1 MSAPQLALTLLLTP
15 LVSAVLIG
23 AFFRRQPAIAKA
35 LSLTAATA
43 IAVLAGQL
51 IFATEDFTAAAEWLT
66 IGPLTVKLGFLLDPL
81 SKLLLAVVALV
92 GLLVH
97 VFSLGYMAHEQNQ
110 ARFFG
115 CLSLFMFS
123 MTGLTLADDLIML
136 FIFWE
141 LVGLSSFL
149 LINFYFERPS
159 AVAASKKAFIVNR
172 LGDFGFLLGIILA
185 YWAFGSITLADI
197 AARIGTEPS
206 VVATS
211 IALLIFCGAVGK
223 SGQLPLH
230 VWLPD
235 AMEGPTPVSA
245 LIHAATMVAA
255 GIFLL
260 CRVSVLMTPGA
271 LDVILWV
278 GIATALFAGFTAL
291 GQRDLKRILA
301 YSTISQLGFMV
312 AAFAL
317 GSLVALKSGA
327 DASLAGITGGVAAA
341 MFHLTTHA
349 FFKALLFLGSG
360 SILHGTHHEGDIYRL
375 GGLMKKM
382 PVTFITFTI
391 GTLALIGCPFLA
403 GFYSKDAILILA
415 YQHSQ
420 PAFYC
425 LVLGAFLTAF
435 YMTRLWTTTFLGK
448 PRSEGADH
456 AHESGP
462 LILVPLIVLSI
473 GSILGGFAWF
483 YPEALRVV
491 PDAALALLQGAS
503 DAEKAAASTAMIAG
517 TAAFII
523 GAVLGALL
531 YRPGSARDFL
541 QTRLPVVYQLFEK
554 RLYIDAAYDWYV
566 AKVQQRFA
574 LLLNYIDLIGLS
586 GIVVRGIVA
595 GGTGL
600 AGLAAR
606 AMHTGSLHNYVYWFL
621 AGAVLLWAIATG
633 VL

>member
-1 MSAPQLALTLLLTP
+1 MSATQLALTLLFTP
-15 LVSAVLIG
+15 LVSAALIG
-23 AFFRRQPAIAKA
+23 VFFRRQPAIAKVI
-35 LSLTAATA
+35 SLTAATA
-43 IAVLAGQL
+43 IAALAGLL
-51 IFATEDFTAAAEWLT
+51 IFNTADFTAKTEWLT
-66 IGPLTVKLGFLLDPL
+66 IGPLTVSLGFLLDPL

-97 VFSLGYMAHEQNQ
+97 VFSLGYMAHEENQ

-149 LINFYFERPS
+149 LINFYFEKPA

-172 LGDFGFLLGIILA
+172 IGDFGFLLGIILA

-197 AARIGTEPS
+197 AAKIGTEPS
-206 VVATS
+206 AAATA

-260 CRVSVLMTPGA
+260 CRVSVLMTAPA
-271 LDVILWV
+271 LDIILWIGV
-278 GIATALFAGFTAL
+278 ATALFAGFTAL

-317 GSLVALKSGA
+317 GSLVALQSGA
-327 DASLAGITGGVAAA
+327 NVSLAGLTGGVAAA

-375 GGLMKKM
+375 GGLAKKM
-382 PVTFITFTI
+382 PLTFATFTL

-415 YQHSQ
+415 YQYSQ
-420 PAFYC
+420 PVFFC
-425 LVLGAFLTAF
+425 LLLGAFLTAF

-448 PRSEGADH
+448 ARSEGAEH
-456 AHESGP
+456 AHEGGP
-462 LILVPLIVLSI
+462 LLALPLIVLAL
-473 GSILGGFAWF
+473 GSLGAGYAWF
-483 YPEALRVV
+483 YPEALRAV
-491 PDAALALLQGAS
+491 PEAALHLLHGTGHSA
-503 DAEKAAASTAMIAG
+503 AMIGG
-517 TAAFII
+517 TTAF
-523 GAVLGALL
+523 VLGSALGWFL
-531 YRPGSARDFL
+531 YRPGSATDFL
-541 QTRLPVVYQLFEK
+541 QTRLPIVYQLFEK
-554 RLYIDAAYDWYV
+554 RLYVDAAYDWYV
-566 AKVQQRFA
+566 AKVQQRLA
-574 LLLNYIDLIGLS
+574 LILNYVDLIGLS
-586 GIVVRGIVA
+586 GIAVRGVV
-595 GGTGL
+595 GGGSGL
-600 AGLAAR
+600 LGLLAR
-606 AMHTGSLHNYVYWFL
+606 SLHTGSLHTYVYWFL
-621 AGAVLLWAIATG
+621 GGAVLLWAIATG

>member
-1 MSAPQLALTLLLTP
+1 MSPSQLALTLLFTP
-15 LVSAVLIG
+15 LVSAALIG
-23 AFFRRQPAIAKA
+23 LFFRRQPAIAKA

-51 IFATEDFTAAAEWLT
+51 IFATENFTATQEWLT
-66 IGPLTVKLGFLLDPL
+66 VGPLTVKLGLLLDPL

-97 VFSLGYMAHEQNQ
+97 VFSLGYMSHEENQ

-123 MTGLTLADDLIML
+123 MIGLTLADDLIML

-149 LINFYFERPS
+149 LINFYFEKPA

-172 LGDFGFLLGIILA
+172 IGDFGFLLGIILA

-197 AARIGTEPS
+197 AAKIGTEPS

-260 CRVSVLMTPGA
+260 CRVSVLMTADA
-271 LDVILWV
+271 LNVILWIGV
-278 GIATALFAGFTAL
+278 ATALFAGFTAL

-317 GSLVALKSGA
+317 GSLVALNSGA
-327 DASLAGITGGVAAA
+327 DVSLAGLTGGVAAA

-375 GGLMKKM
+375 GGLAKKM
-382 PVTFITFTI
+382 PITFATFTI

-435 YMTRLWTTTFLGK
+435 YMTRLWTTAFLGK
-448 PRSEGADH
+448 PRSEGAEH
-456 AHESGP
+456 AHEVGP
-462 LILVPLIVLSI
+462 LLVIPLVVLAL
-473 GSILGGFAWF
+473 GSIFAGYAGF

-491 PDAALALLQGAS
+491 PAAALGLLEGDGHSA
-503 DAEKAAASTAMIAG
+503 AMIAG
-517 TAAFII
+517 TAAFVI
-523 GAVLGALL
+523 GSALGFVL
-531 YRPGSARDFL
+531 YRPGSATDFL

-554 RLYIDAAYDWYV
+554 RLYVDALYDWYV

-574 LLLNYIDLIGLS
+574 LLLNYVDLIGLS
-586 GIVVRGIVA
+586 GFIVRGVVA

-606 AMHTGSLHNYVYWFL
+606 AMHTGSLHTYVYWFL
-621 AGAVLLWAIATG
+621 AGAVLLWALATG

>member
-1 MSAPQLALTLLLTP
+1 MSDSQLALTLLCTP

-23 AFFRRQPAIAKA
+23 VFFRKQPAIAKA
-35 LSLTAATA
+35 LSLAAATA
-43 IAVLAGQL
+43 IALLAGKL
-51 IFATEDFTAAAEWLT
+51 IFGTPDFTEKMEWLA
-66 IGPLTVKLGFLLDPL
+66 IGPLTIHLGFLLDPL

-97 VFSLGYMAHEQNQ
+97 VFSLGYMKGEENQ

-149 LINFYFERPS
+149 LINFYFEKPA

-185 YWAFGSITLADI
+185 YWAFDTITLADI
-197 AARIGTEPS
+197 AVKIGTEPT
-206 VVATS
+206 VIATS

-260 CRVSVLMTPGA
+260 CRVAVLMTGDA
-271 LDVILWV
+271 LTVILWIGV
-278 GIATALFAGFTAL
+278 ATALFAGFTAL

-317 GSLVALKSGA
+317 GSLVALQSGA
-327 DASLAGITGGVAAA
+327 NVSLAGITGGVAAA

-375 GGLMKKM
+375 GGLRQKM

-391 GTLALIGCPFLA
+391 GTLALIGCPLLA

-415 YQHSQ
+415 YQYS
-420 PAFYC
+420 PVVFG
-425 LVLGAFLTAF
+425 LLLLGAFLTAF
-435 YMTRLWTTTFLGK
+435 YMTRLWTTAFLGQ

-462 LILVPLIVLSI
+462 LILVPLIVLAI
-473 GSILGGFAWF
+473 GSVLGGFAWF

-491 PDAALALLQGAS
+491 PADALALLKG
-503 DAEKAAASTAMIAG
+503 DGHTAAMVGG
-517 TAAFII
+517 TATF
-523 GAVLGALL
+523 VLGSVLGFLL
-531 YRPGSARDFL
+531 YRPGSSKDFL
-541 QTRLPVVYQLFEK
+541 QTKLPVVYQLFEK
-554 RLYIDAAYDWYV
+554 RLYIDTFYDWYV
-566 AKVQQRFA
+566 AKVQQRLA
-574 LLLNYIDLIGLS
+574 LLLNYIDLIGIS
-586 GIVVRGIVA
+586 GIAVRGTAMV
-595 GGTGL
+595 TGL
-600 AGLAAR
+600 CGLAAR
-606 AMHTGSLHNYVYWFL
+606 AMHTGSLHTYVYWFL
-621 AGAVLLWAIATG
+621 AGAVILWAIATG

>member
-1 MSAPQLALTLLLTP
+1 MSASQLALTLLFTP

-23 AFFRRQPAIAKA
+23 LFFRKQPAIAKA

-43 IAVLAGQL
+43 IAGLAGLL
-51 IFATEDFTAAAEWLT
+51 IFATDDFTVAAEWLT
-66 IGPLTVKLGFLLDPL
+66 IGNFTIHLGFLLDPL

-97 VFSLGYMAHEQNQ
+97 LFSLGYMKTEENQ

-149 LINFYFERPS
+149 LINFYYERPA

-185 YWAFGSITLADI
+185 YWAFDTITLADI
-197 AARIGTEPS
+197 AVKIGAEPS
-206 VVATS
+206 VIATS

-260 CRVSVLMTPGA
+260 CRVSVLMTADA
-271 LDVILWV
+271 LNVILWIGV
-278 GIATALFAGFTAL
+278 STALFAGFTAL

-317 GSLVALKSGA
+317 GSLVALQSGA
-327 DASLAGITGGVAAA
+327 NVSLAGITGGVAAA

-375 GGLMKKM
+375 GGLAKKM
-382 PVTFITFTI
+382 PLTFITFTI
-391 GTLALIGCPFLA
+391 GTAALIGFPFIFA
-403 GFYSKDAILILA
+403 GFYSKDAILVLA
-415 YQHSQ
+415 YQHS
-420 PAFYC
+420 P
-425 LVLGAFLTAF
+425 LVFGLLLLGAFLTAF
-435 YMTRLWTTTFLGK
+435 YMTRLWTTAFLGK

-462 LILVPLIVLSI
+462 LILIPLFVLAI
-473 GSILGGFAWF
+473 GSVCAGFAWF
-483 YPEALRVV
+483 YPEVLRVI
-491 PDAALALLQGAS
+491 PDEALALLKGNGHNA
-503 DAEKAAASTAMIAG
+503 AMIGG
-517 TAAFII
+517 TATF
-523 GAVLGALL
+523 VLGAALGFLL
-531 YRPGSARDFL
+531 YRPGSSADFL
-541 QTRLPVVYQLFEK
+541 QTRLPLVYQVLER
-554 RLYIDAAYDWYV
+554 RLYIDALYDWYV
-566 AKVQQRFA
+566 AKVQQRLA
-574 LLLNYIDLIGLS
+574 LLLNYIDIIGIS
-586 GIVVRGIVA
+586 GIVVRGTAGIV
-595 GGTGL
+595 GL
-600 AGLAAR
+600 FGLAAR
-606 AMHTGSLHNYVYWFL
+606 ALHTGSLHAYVYWFL
-621 AGAVLLWAIATG
+621 AGAVILWAFAAG

>member
-1 MSAPQLALTLLLTP
+1 MSDSQLALTLLFTP

-23 AFFRRQPAIAKA
+23 VFFRKQPAIAKA
-35 LSLTAATA
+35 LSLVAATA
-43 IAVLAGQL
+43 IALLAGKL
-51 IFATEDFTAAAEWLT
+51 IFGTPDFTEKMEWLT
-66 IGPLTVKLGFLLDPL
+66 IGPLTIHLGFLLDPL

-97 VFSLGYMAHEQNQ
+97 VFSLGYMKGEENQ

-149 LINFYFERPS
+149 LINFYFEKPA

-185 YWAFGSITLADI
+185 YWAFDTITLADI
-197 AARIGTEPS
+197 AVKIGAEPT
-206 VVATS
+206 VIATS

-260 CRVSVLMTPGA
+260 CRVAVLMTGDA
-271 LDVILWV
+271 LTVILWIGV
-278 GIATALFAGFTAL
+278 ATALFAGFTAL

-317 GSLVALKSGA
+317 GSLVALQSGA
-327 DASLAGITGGVAAA
+327 DVSLAGLTGGVVAA

-375 GGLMKKM
+375 GGLARKM
-382 PVTFITFTI
+382 PVTFVTFSI
-391 GTLALIGCPFLA
+391 GTAALVGFPFLA
-403 GFYSKDAILILA
+403 GFYSKDDILVLA
-415 YQHSQ
+415 YQYS
-420 PAFYC
+420 PVVFG
-425 LVLGAFLTAF
+425 LLLLGAFLTAF

-448 PRSEGADH
+448 ARSEGADH

-462 LILVPLIVLSI
+462 LILVPLIVLAI
-473 GSILGGFAWF
+473 GSIFAGFAGF
-483 YPEALRVV
+483 YPAALRAV
-491 PDAALALLQGAS
+491 PEAAHLLING
-503 DAEKAAASTAMIAG
+503 DGHTIAMVGG
-517 TAAFII
+517 TAAF
-523 GAVLGALL
+523 VLGSALGFLL
-531 YRPGSARDFL
+531 YRPGSSSDFL
-541 QTRLPVVYQLFEK
+541 QKNLPVVYQLFEK
-554 RLYIDAAYDWYV
+554 RLYIDTFYDWYV

-574 LLLNYIDLIGLS
+574 LLLNYIDLIGIS
-586 GIVVRGIVA
+586 GIAVRGTA
-595 GGTGL
+595 GVVGL
-600 AGLAAR
+600 FGLAAR
-606 AMHTGSLHNYVYWFL
+606 AMHTGSLHTYVYWFL
-621 AGAVLLWAIATG
+621 AGAVILWAIATG

>member
-1 MSAPQLALTLLLTP
+1 MSDSLLALTLLFTP

-23 AFFRRQPAIAKA
+23 IFFRKQPAIAKA
-35 LSLTAATA
+35 LSLAAATA
-43 IAVLAGQL
+43 VALLAGKL
-51 IFATEDFTAAAEWLT
+51 IFGTPDFTDKMEWLT
-66 IGPLTVKLGFLLDPL
+66 IGPLTIHLGFLLDPL
-81 SKLLLAVVALV
+81 SKLLLAVVSLV

-97 VFSLGYMAHEQNQ
+97 VFSLGYMKDEENQ

-149 LINFYFERPS
+149 LINFYFEKPA

-172 LGDFGFLLGIILA
+172 IGDFGFLLGIILA
-185 YWAFGSITLADI
+185 YWAFDTITLADI
-197 AARIGTEPS
+197 AIKIGAEPS
-206 VVATS
+206 VIATS

-260 CRVSVLMTPGA
+260 CRVALLMTGDA
-271 LDVILWV
+271 LTVILWIGV
-278 GIATALFAGFTAL
+278 STALFAGFTAL

-312 AAFAL
+312 SAFAL
-317 GSLVALKSGA
+317 GSLLALQNGGNVA
-327 DASLAGITGGVAAA
+327 LAGISGGVAAA

-375 GGLMKKM
+375 GGLRQKM

-391 GTLALIGCPFLA
+391 GTLALIGCPLLA

-415 YQHSQ
+415 YQYS
-420 PAFYC
+420 PVVFC
-425 LVLGAFLTAF
+425 LLLLGAFLTAF

-448 PRSEGADH
+448 PRSDGADH
-456 AHESGP
+456 AHEGGP
-462 LILVPLIVLSI
+462 FILVPLIVLAI
-473 GSILGGFAWF
+473 GSALGGFAWF

-491 PDAALALLQGAS
+491 PAGALALLEG
-503 DAEKAAASTAMIAG
+503 DGHTIAMVGG
-517 TAAFII
+517 TATF
-523 GAVLGALL
+523 VLGSALGFLL
-531 YRPGSARDFL
+531 YRPGSSTDFL
-541 QTRLPVVYQLFEK
+541 QTRLPVIYQLFEK
-554 RLYIDAAYDWYV
+554 RLYIDTLYDWYV

-574 LLLNYIDLIGLS
+574 LLLNYTDLIGIS
-586 GIVVRGIVA
+586 GIAVRGTA
-595 GGTGL
+595 GVVGLFGL
-600 AGLAAR
+600 ATR
-606 AMHTGSLHNYVYWFL
+606 AMHTGSLHTYVYWFL
-621 AGAVLLWAIATG
+621 AGAVILWAIASG

>member
-1 MSAPQLALTLLLTP
+1 MSDSQLALTLLFTP
-15 LVSAVLIG
+15 LVSAALIG
-23 AFFRRQPAIAKA
+23 VFFRKQPAIAKA
-35 LSLTAATA
+35 LSLVAATA
-43 IAVLAGQL
+43 IALLAGKL
-51 IFATEDFTAAAEWLT
+51 IFGTPDFTDKMEWLT
-66 IGPLTVKLGFLLDPL
+66 IGPLTIHLGFLLDPL
-81 SKLLLAVVALV
+81 SKLLLAVVAIV

-97 VFSLGYMAHEQNQ
+97 VFSLGYMKSEENQ

-123 MTGLTLADDLIML
+123 MIGLTLADDLIML

-149 LINFYFERPS
+149 LINFYFEKPA

-172 LGDFGFLLGIILA
+172 IGDFGFLLGIILA
-185 YWAFGSITLADI
+185 YWAFDTITLADI
-197 AARIGTEPS
+197 AVKIGAEPT
-206 VVATS
+206 VIATS

-260 CRVSVLMTPGA
+260 CRVALLMTGDA
-271 LDVILWV
+271 LTVILWIGV
-278 GIATALFAGFTAL
+278 ATALFAGFTAL

-317 GSLVALKSGA
+317 GTLVALKSGA
-327 DASLAGITGGVAAA
+327 DVTIAGITGVTSGVVAA

-375 GGLMKKM
+375 GGLAKKM
-382 PVTFITFTI
+382 PVTFITFTV
-391 GTLALIGCPFLA
+391 GTAALVGFPLLA
-403 GFYSKDAILILA
+403 GFFSKDAILVLA
-415 YQHSQ
+415 YQYS
-420 PAFYC
+420 PVVFG
-425 LVLGAFLTAF
+425 LLLLGAFLTAF

-448 PRSEGADH
+448 GRSEGADH

-462 LILVPLIVLSI
+462 LILVPLIVLAI
-473 GSILGGFAWF
+473 GSVLGGFAWF
-483 YPEALRVV
+483 YPEALRAV
-491 PDAALALLQGAS
+491 PEAAHQLIKG
-503 DAEKAAASTAMIAG
+503 EGHTPAMIG
-517 TAAFII
+517 GILTF
-523 GAVLGALL
+523 VLGSSLGFLL
-531 YRPGSARDFL
+531 YRPGSSSDFL

-554 RLYIDAAYDWYV
+554 RLYIDTFYDWYV

-574 LLLNYIDLIGLS
+574 LLLNYIDLIVIS
-586 GIVVRGIVA
+586 GIAVRGTAMVA
-595 GGTGL
+595 GL
-600 AGLAAR
+600 FGLAAR
-606 AMHTGSLHNYVYWFL
+606 AMHTGSLHTYVYWFL
-621 AGAVLLWAIATG
+621 AGAVILWAIATG

>member
-1 MSAPQLALTLLLTP
+1 MSATQLALTLLITP
-15 LVSAVLIG
+15 LLSAALIG
-23 AFFRRQPAIAKA
+23 VFFRRQPAIAKA
-35 LSLTAATA
+35 ISLTAAVA
-43 IAVLAGQL
+43 IAALASLL
-51 IFATEDFTAAAEWLT
+51 IFRTEDFTAAAEWLT
-66 IGPLTVKLGFLLDPL
+66 IGPLTLKLGFLLDPL

-97 VFSLGYMAHEQNQ
+97 VFSLGYMSHEENQ

-149 LINFYFERPS
+149 LINFYFEKPA

-172 LGDFGFLLGIILA
+172 IGDFGFLLGIILA

-197 AARIGTEPS
+197 AVKIGAEPT
-206 VVATS
+206 VIATS
-211 IALLIFCGAVGK
+211 IGLLIFCGAVGK

-260 CRVSVLMTPGA
+260 CRVSVLMTGDA
-271 LDVILWV
+271 LNVILWI
-278 GIATALFAGFTAL
+278 GTSTALFAGFVAL

-317 GSLVALKSGA
+317 GSLVALKAGA
-327 DASLAGITGGVAAA
+327 NVSLAGLTGGVAAA

-375 GGLMKKM
+375 GGLAKKM
-382 PVTFITFTI
+382 PFTFAFFTI

-415 YQHSQ
+415 YQYSQ
-420 PAFYC
+420 PVFFC
-425 LVLGAFLTAF
+425 LLLGAFLTAF

-448 PRSEGADH
+448 ARSEGADH

-462 LILVPLIVLSI
+462 LILIPLAVLAL
-473 GSILGGFAWF
+473 GSLLGGYAWF

-491 PDAALALLQGAS
+491 PEVALHLLHGEGHSAAMMG
-503 DAEKAAASTAMIAG
+503 G
-517 TAAFII
+517 TAAFVV
-523 GAVLGALL
+523 GSALGFLL
-531 YRPGSARDFL
+531 YRPGSATDFL
-541 QTRLPVVYQLFEK
+541 QTRLPVVYQVLEK

-574 LLLNYIDLIGLS
+574 LVLNYIDRIGIA
-586 GIVVRGIVA
+586 GIGVRGFF
-595 GGTGL
+595 GGGSGAL
-600 AGLAAR
+600 SLAAR
-606 AMHTGSLHNYVYWFL
+606 ALHTGSIHTYVYWFL
-621 AGAVLLWAIATG
+621 GGVVLLWAIATG

>member
-15 LVSAVLIG
+15 LARAALIG
-23 AFFRRQPAIAKA
+23 LFFRRQPAIAKA
-35 LSLTAATA
+35 LSLAGATA
-43 IAVLAGQL
+43 IAILAGQL
-51 IFATEDFTAAAEWLT
+51 IFNTADFTAKAEWLT
-66 IGPLTVKLGFLLDPL
+66 LGPLTVSLGFLLDPL

-97 VFSLGYMAHEQNQ
+97 VFSLGYMSHEENQ

-123 MTGLTLADDLIML
+123 MVGLTLADDLIML

-149 LINFYFERPS
+149 LINFYFEKPA

-172 LGDFGFLLGIILA
+172 IGDFGFLLGIILA

-197 AARIGTEPS
+197 AAKIGTEPS

-260 CRVSVLMTPGA
+260 CRVSVLMTVGA
-271 LDVILWV
+271 LDVILWIGV
-278 GIATALFAGFTAL
+278 ATALFAGFTAL

-317 GSLVALKSGA
+317 GSLLALQSGA

-360 SILHGTHHEGDIYRL
+360 SVLHGTHHEGDIYRL
-375 GGLMKKM
+375 GGLAKKM
-382 PVTFITFTI
+382 PITFATFTI
-391 GTLALIGCPFLA
+391 GTLALVGCPFLA

-415 YQHSQ
+415 YQYN
-420 PAFYC
+420 PAVFYC
-425 LVLGAFLTAF
+425 LLLGAFLTAF
-435 YMTRLWTTTFLGK
+435 YMTRLWTTAFLGK
-448 PRSEGADH
+448 PRSEGAEH
-456 AHESGP
+456 AHEGGP
-462 LILVPLIVLSI
+462 LLSI
-473 GSILGGFAWF
+473 PLVVLAIGAVFAGYAWF

-491 PDAALALLQGAS
+491 PEAAHHLLHGDGHSA
-503 DAEKAAASTAMIAG
+503 AMIGG
-517 TAAFII
+517 TAAFVV
-523 GAVLGALL
+523 GSVLGFLL
-531 YRPGSARDFL
+531 YRPGSNTDFL
-541 QTRLPVVYQLFEK
+541 QVRLPVVYQLFEK
-554 RLYIDAAYDWYV
+554 RLYIDALYDWYV

-574 LLLNYIDLIGLS
+574 LLLNYVDLIGI
-586 GIVVRGIVA
+586 GGFVRGVVG

-600 AGLAAR
+600 VGLAAR
-606 AMHTGSLHNYVYWFL
+606 ALHTGSLHAYVYWFL
-621 AGAVLLWAIATG
+621 GGAVFLWFLATR
-633 VL
+633 

>member
-1 MSAPQLALTLLLTP
+1 MSHE
-15 LVSAVLIG
+15 
-23 AFFRRQPAIAKA
+23 
-35 LSLTAATA
+35 
-43 IAVLAGQL
+43 
-51 IFATEDFTAAAEWLT
+51 ED
-66 IGPLTVKLGFLLDPL
+66 
-81 SKLLLAVVALV
+81 
-92 GLLVH
+92 
-97 VFSLGYMAHEQNQ
+97 Q

-149 LINFYFERPS
+149 LINFYFEKPA

-172 LGDFGFLLGIILA
+172 IGDFGFLIGIILA
-185 YWAFGSITLADI
+185 YWTFGSITLADI
-197 AARIGTEPS
+197 AVKIGADPS
-206 VVATS
+206 VIATS
-211 IALLIFCGAVGK
+211 IGLLIFCGAVGK

-260 CRVSVLMTPGA
+260 CRVSVLMSADA
-271 LDVILWV
+271 LNVILWI
-278 GIATALFAGFTAL
+278 GTGTALFAGFVAL

-317 GSLVALKSGA
+317 GSLVALKAGA
-327 DASLAGITGGVAAA
+327 DVSLAGLTGGVAAA

-375 GGLMKKM
+375 GGLAKKM
-382 PVTFITFTI
+382 PLTFATFTI

-415 YQHSQ
+415 YQYSQ
-420 PAFYC
+420 PVFFC
-425 LVLGAFLTAF
+425 LLLGAFLTAF
-435 YMTRLWTTTFLGK
+435 YMTRLWTTAFLGK
-448 PRSEGADH
+448 ARSEGAEH
-456 AHESGP
+456 AHEGGP
-462 LILVPLIVLSI
+462 LLVVPLAILAV
-473 GSILGGFAWF
+473 GSLFAGYAWF
-483 YPEALRVV
+483 YPEALRDV
-491 PDAALALLQGAS
+491 PEAALHLLHGEGHSA
-503 DAEKAAASTAMIAG
+503 AMIGG
-517 TAAFII
+517 TAAFVV
-523 GAVLGALL
+523 GSALGFLL
-531 YRPGSARDFL
+531 YRPGSATDFL
-541 QTRLPVVYQLFEK
+541 QTRLPVVYQVLEK

-566 AKVQQRFA
+566 AKVQQRLA
-574 LLLNYIDLIGLS
+574 LVLNYVDRIGIA
-586 GIVVRGIVA
+586 GIGVRGIM
-595 GGTGL
+595 GGGSG
-600 AGLAAR
+600 AISLAAR
-606 AMHTGSLHNYVYWFL
+606 ALHTGSIHTYVYWFL
-621 AGAVLLWAIATG
+621 GGVVLLWAIVTG

>member
-1 MSAPQLALTLLLTP
+1 MSDSQLALTLLFTP

-23 AFFRRQPAIAKA
+23 VFFRKQPAIAKA
-35 LSLTAATA
+35 LSLVAATA
-43 IAVLAGQL
+43 IALLAGKL
-51 IFATEDFTAAAEWLT
+51 IFGTADFTKAVEWLT
-66 IGPLTVKLGFLLDPL
+66 IGPLTIHLGFLLDPL

-97 VFSLGYMAHEQNQ
+97 VFSLGYMKGEENQ

-149 LINFYFERPS
+149 LINFYFEKPA

-185 YWAFGSITLADI
+185 YWAFDTITLADI
-197 AARIGTEPS
+197 AIKIGAEPS
-206 VVATS
+206 VIATS

-260 CRVSVLMTPGA
+260 CRVALLMTGDA
-271 LDVILWV
+271 LTVILWIGV
-278 GIATALFAGFTAL
+278 ATALFAGFTAL

-317 GSLVALKSGA
+317 GSLVALQSGA
-327 DASLAGITGGVAAA
+327 DVSLAGLTGGVVAA

-375 GGLMKKM
+375 GGLRQKM

-415 YQHSQ
+415 FQYS
-420 PAFYC
+420 PVVFG
-425 LVLGAFLTAF
+425 LLLLGAFLTAF

-448 PRSEGADH
+448 ARSEGADH

-462 LILVPLIVLSI
+462 LILVPLIVLAI
-473 GSILGGFAWF
+473 GSILAGFAWF
-483 YPEALRVV
+483 YPEALRIV
-491 PDAALALLQGAS
+491 PAEALALLKG
-503 DAEKAAASTAMIAG
+503 DGHTAAMVGG
-517 TAAFII
+517 TAAFVI
-523 GAVLGALL
+523 GSALGFLL
-531 YRPGSARDFL
+531 YRPGSSSDFL

-554 RLYIDAAYDWYV
+554 RLYIDALYDWYV
-566 AKVQQRFA
+566 AKVQQRLA
-574 LLLNYIDLIGLS
+574 LLLNYIDLIGIS
-586 GIVVRGIVA
+586 GIAVRGTA
-595 GGTGL
+595 GVVGL
-600 AGLAAR
+600 FGLAAR
-606 AMHTGSLHNYVYWFL
+606 AMHTGSLHTYVYWFL
-621 AGAVLLWAIATG
+621 AGAVILWAIATG

>member
-1 MSAPQLALTLLLTP
+1 MSASQLALTLLFTP

-23 AFFRRQPAIAKA
+23 FFFRKQPSIAKA

-43 IAVLAGQL
+43 IASLAGIL
-51 IFATEDFTAAAEWLT
+51 IFATDDFTVAVEWLT
-66 IGPLTVKLGFLLDPL
+66 IGPLTIKLGFLLDPL

-97 VFSLGYMAHEQNQ
+97 VFSLGYMKTEENQ

-149 LINFYFERPS
+149 LINFYYEKPA

-185 YWAFGSITLADI
+185 YWAFGTITLADI
-197 AARIGTEPS
+197 AIKIGAEPT
-206 VVATS
+206 VIATS

-260 CRVSVLMTPGA
+260 CRVSVLMTAEA
-271 LDVILWV
+271 LTVILWIGV
-278 GIATALFAGFTAL
+278 ATALFAGFTAL
-291 GQRDLKRILA
+291 GQRDIKRILA

-312 AAFAL
+312 AAFGL
-317 GSLVALKSGA
+317 GSLVALQSGA
-327 DASLAGITGGVAAA
+327 DVSLASLTGGVVAA

-360 SILHGTHHEGDIYRL
+360 SIIHAAHHEQDIYRL
-375 GGLMKKM
+375 GGLWKKM
-382 PVTFITFTI
+382 PFTFTTFTI
-391 GTLALIGCPFLA
+391 ATLALVGCPLLA

-415 YQHSQ
+415 YQYSQ
-420 PAFYC
+420 PVFF
-425 LVLGAFLTAF
+425 LLLLGAFLTAF
-435 YMTRLWTTTFLGK
+435 YMTRLWTITFLGK

-456 AHESGP
+456 AHENGP
-462 LILVPLIVLSI
+462 LMVIPLIVLAI
-473 GSILGGFAWF
+473 GSVGAGYAWF
-483 YPEALRVV
+483 YPEVLRVI
-491 PDAALALLQGAS
+491 PEGALALLKG
-503 DAEKAAASTAMIAG
+503 DGHTAAMVGG
-517 TAAFII
+517 TATFVVGSA
-523 GAVLGALL
+523 LGFLL
-531 YRPGSARDFL
+531 YRPGSATDFL
-541 QTRLPVVYQLFEK
+541 QTRLPLVYGVLEK
-554 RLYIDAAYDWYV
+554 RLYIDALYDWYV
-566 AKVQQRFA
+566 AKVQQRVA
-574 LLLNYIDLIGLS
+574 LVLNYVDLIGIA
-586 GIVVRGIVA
+586 GIAVRGTA
-595 GGTGL
+595 GVVGL
-600 AGLAAR
+600 LGLAAR
-606 AMHTGSLHNYVYWFL
+606 TLHTGSLHTYVYWFL
-621 AGAVLLWAIATG
+621 AGAVLLWAFATG

>member
-1 MSAPQLALTLLLTP
+1 MSDSQLALTLLFTP

-23 AFFRRQPAIAKA
+23 VFFRKQPAIAKA
-35 LSLTAATA
+35 LSLVAATA
-43 IAVLAGQL
+43 IALLAGKL
-51 IFATEDFTAAAEWLT
+51 IFGTADFTEKMEWLT
-66 IGPLTVKLGFLLDPL
+66 IGPLTIHLGFLLDPL

-97 VFSLGYMAHEQNQ
+97 VFSLGYMKGEENQ

-149 LINFYFERPS
+149 LINFYFERPA

-185 YWAFGSITLADI
+185 YWAFDSITLVDI
-197 AARIGTEPS
+197 AKEIGADPS
-206 VVATS
+206 LIATS

-260 CRVSVLMTPGA
+260 CRVALLMTGDA
-271 LDVILWV
+271 LTVILWIGV
-278 GIATALFAGFTAL
+278 ATALFAGFTAL

-317 GSLVALKSGA
+317 GSLVALQSGA
-327 DASLAGITGGVAAA
+327 DVSLAGLTGGVVAA

-391 GTLALIGCPFLA
+391 GTAALVGFPFLA
-403 GFYSKDAILILA
+403 GFYSKDAILVLA
-415 YQHSQ
+415 YQHS
-420 PAFYC
+420 PVVFG
-425 LVLGAFLTAF
+425 LLLLGAFLTAF

-462 LILVPLIVLSI
+462 LILVPLIVLAI
-473 GSILGGFAWF
+473 GSVLGGFSWF
-483 YPEALRVV
+483 YPEALRAV
-491 PDAALALLQGAS
+491 PEAAHQLING
-503 DAEKAAASTAMIAG
+503 DGHTIAMIGG
-517 TAAFII
+517 TAAFVI
-523 GAVLGALL
+523 GSALGFLL
-531 YRPGSARDFL
+531 YRPGSSSDFL

-554 RLYIDAAYDWYV
+554 RLYIDTLYDWYV
-566 AKVQQRFA
+566 AKVQQRLA
-574 LLLNYIDLIGLS
+574 LLLNYIDLIGIS
-586 GIVVRGIVA
+586 GIAVRGTA
-595 GGTGL
+595 GFVGL
-600 AGLAAR
+600 IGLAAR
-606 AMHTGSLHNYVYWFL
+606 AMHTGSLHTYVYWFL
-621 AGAVLLWAIATG
+621 AGAVILWAIATG

>member
-1 MSAPQLALTLLLTP
+1 MSPSQLALTLLFTP

-23 AFFRRQPAIAKA
+23 CFFRRQPAIAKA

-51 IFATEDFTAAAEWLT
+51 IFATDNFTVTAEWLT

-97 VFSLGYMAHEQNQ
+97 IFSLGYMSHEENQ

-149 LINFYFERPS
+149 LINFYFEKPA

-197 AARIGTEPS
+197 AVKIGTEPS

-271 LDVILWV
+271 LDIILWIGV
-278 GIATALFAGFTAL
+278 ATALFAGFTAL

-317 GSLVALKSGA
+317 GSLVALQNGSE
-327 DASLAGITGGVAAA
+327 ASLAGITGGVAAA

-375 GGLMKKM
+375 GGLAKKM
-382 PVTFITFTI
+382 PWTFVTFTL
-391 GTLALIGCPFLA
+391 GTAALV
-403 GFYSKDAILILA
+403 GFPLLSGFHSKDAILVLA
-415 YQHSQ
+415 YQYS
-420 PAFYC
+420 PVVFG
-425 LVLGAFLTAF
+425 LLLLGAFLTAF

-448 PRSEGADH
+448 ARSDGADH
-456 AHESGP
+456 AHEGGP
-462 LILVPLIVLSI
+462 FLLIPLFVLAI
-473 GSILGGFAWF
+473 GSIFSGFAWF
-483 YPEALRVV
+483 YPEALRAV
-491 PDAALALLQGAS
+491 PEAAHLIIKG
-503 DAEKAAASTAMIAG
+503 DGHTAAMAGG
-517 TAAFII
+517 TAAFVF
-523 GAVLGALL
+523 GSALGFFL
-531 YRPGSARDFL
+531 YRPGSATDFL
-541 QTRLPVVYQLFEK
+541 HTRLPIVYQLFEK
-554 RLYIDAAYDWYV
+554 RLYIDTAYDWYV

-574 LLLNYIDLIGLS
+574 LLLNYIDLIGIS
-586 GIVVRGIVA
+586 GLAVRGTA
-595 GGTGL
+595 GVVGL
-600 AGLAAR
+600 FGLAAR
-606 AMHTGSLHNYVYWFL
+606 AMHTGSLHAYVYWFL
-621 AGAVLLWAIATG
+621 GGAVILWAFAAG
-633 VL
+633 VLQ

>member
-1 MSAPQLALTLLLTP
+1 MSATQLALTLLFTP
-15 LVSAVLIG
+15 LVSAALIG
-23 AFFRRQPAIAKA
+23 VFFRRQPAIAKA
-35 LSLTAATA
+35 ISLTAAVA
-43 IAVLAGQL
+43 IAALASLL
-51 IFATEDFTAAAEWLT
+51 IFRTEDFTVTAEWLT
-66 IGPLTVKLGFLLDPL
+66 IGPLTIKLGFLLDPL

-97 VFSLGYMAHEQNQ
+97 VFSLGYMSHEENQ

-149 LINFYFERPS
+149 LINFYFEKPA

-172 LGDFGFLLGIILA
+172 IGDFGFLIGIILA
-185 YWAFGSITLADI
+185 YWTFGSITLADI
-197 AARIGTEPS
+197 AVKIGADPS
-206 VVATS
+206 VIATS
-211 IALLIFCGAVGK
+211 IGLLIFCGAVGK

-260 CRVSVLMTPGA
+260 CRVSVLMSADA
-271 LDVILWV
+271 LNIILWI
-278 GIATALFAGFTAL
+278 GTGTALFAGFVAL

-317 GSLVALKSGA
+317 GSLVALQSGA
-327 DASLAGITGGVAAA
+327 SVSLAGLTGGVAAA

-375 GGLMKKM
+375 GGLAKKM
-382 PVTFITFTI
+382 PLTFATFTI

-415 YQHSQ
+415 YQYSQ
-420 PAFYC
+420 PVFFC
-425 LVLGAFLTAF
+425 LLLGAFLTAF
-435 YMTRLWTTTFLGK
+435 YMTRLWTTAFLGK
-448 PRSEGADH
+448 ARSEGAEH
-456 AHESGP
+456 AHEGGP
-462 LILVPLIVLSI
+462 LLVVPLAVLAV
-473 GSILGGFAWF
+473 GSLFAGYAWF
-483 YPEALRVV
+483 YPEALRDV
-491 PDAALALLQGAS
+491 PEAALHLLHGEGHSA
-503 DAEKAAASTAMIAG
+503 AMIGG
-517 TAAFII
+517 TAAFVV
-523 GAVLGALL
+523 GSALGFLL
-531 YRPGSARDFL
+531 YRPGSATDFL
-541 QTRLPVVYQLFEK
+541 QTRLPVVYQVLEK

-566 AKVQQRFA
+566 AKVQQRLA
-574 LLLNYIDLIGLS
+574 LVLNYVDRIGIA
-586 GIVVRGIVA
+586 GIGVRGIM
-595 GGTGL
+595 GGGS
-600 AGLAAR
+600 GMISLAAR
-606 AMHTGSLHNYVYWFL
+606 ALHTGSLHTYVYWFL
-621 AGAVLLWAIATG
+621 GGVVLLWAIVTG